1 MKNKLSYLLFAVFVG
16 LVITAI
22 ACSGG
27 SSSADSMEVLPTK
40 EVKEVVEEKVEPM
53 KEAVEIKVEEV
64 EPIVEPTEEVIE
76 EITPVEMPVEIPIEV
91 PQELPEIEEIMA
103 D

>member
-16 LVITAI
+16 LIIIAIT
-22 ACSGG
+22 CSGE
-27 SSSADSMEVLPTK
+27 SSSSDSMEVLPTK
-40 EVKEVVEEKVEPM
+40 EVKKVVEEKVEPI
-53 KEAVEIKVEEV
+53 KETVEVKVEEV
-64 EPIVEPTEEVIE
+64 EPIIEPTEEVIE
-76 EITPVEMPVEIPIEV
+76 EVVPVEMPVEIPIEA